1 MPADA
6 QVDVVAADFDRAW
19 TEECRAHADAP
30 SMIRVL
36 WNLHGWV
43 SVLGFFYWS
52 CGTAAVIIT
61 PIFMKNLIQYG
72 VECLRAPSYS
82 SHSSCSGRG
91 RRALSF

>member
-52 CGTAAVIIT
+52 CGTAAVIVT

-72 VECLRAPSYS
+72 VECLCHCGVDFILLIHLHGDVMPS
-82 SHSSCSGRG
+82 R
-91 RRALSF
+91 